1 MIFLRQILF
10 NIAFYGYTAV
20 YSILL
25 TPFLILPRP
34 WFLNF
39 LNIYFRGVH
48 IIEKYVL
55 GLDFEVRGVENLPKD
70 YPFLVASKH
79 YSAYETMKLHLLFR
93 DPAIILKKE
102 LTYIPLWGWHAL
114 KGDMIAIDRSQ
125 GQTSREHITKE
136 SVRMMKLNR
145 PIVIFV
151 QGTRV
156 GLETT
161 SAEKPYKRGI
171 LRMYD
176 ATHLPIVPLAMNSG
190 VYWGR
195 NSFLKKPGKVVFEFL
210 PFIPPHLPH
219 DEVMSRLEQGIE
231 TVSKKLVAEALQ

>member
-10 NIAFYGYTAV
+10 NICFYGYTAL

-25 TPFLILPRP
+25 TPFLVLPRP
-34 WFLNF
+34 WFLHF
-39 LNIYFRGVH
+39 LNVYFRGVH
-48 IIEKYVL
+48 LIEKYVL
-55 GLDFEVRGVENLPKD
+55 GLDFEVRGLEHMPP
-70 YPFLVASKH
+70 YPFLVAAKH
-79 YSAYETMKLHLLFR
+79 YSAYETMKLHLLFK

-125 GQTSREHITKE
+125 GQSSREHIARE
-136 SVRMMKLNR
+136 SVRMMNLKR

-156 GLETT
+156 GLNDTT
-161 SAEKPYKRGI
+161 HEKPYKRGI

-176 ATHLPIVPLAMNSG
+176 ATHLPILPLAMNSG

-195 NSFLKKPGKVVFEFL
+195 NSFFKKPGKVVFEFL
-210 PFIPPHLPH
+210 PVIPPHLPH
-219 DEVMSRLEQGIE
+219 EDVMRRLENGIE
-231 TVSKKLVAEALQ
+231 PASKKLIEEALR